1 MKVEARSNIVPPGT
15 YHAEYLEGKMIDTP
29 KGPDDRAYLMSFR
42 IIGGDYDD
50 MEVSRLV
57 NSAGKSI
64 KSNLVK
70 FFAALAGLTAENN
83 LSLDDSDYVGA
94 EYEILV
100 EESSSKGYTRF
111 AEPITRLAD
120 GEKADSAKIKDP
132 F

>member
-29 KGPDDRAYLMSFR
+29 KGPSDRAYLMSFR
-42 IIGGDYDD
+42 IIGGDYDE

-57 NSAGKSI
+57 NSSGKSI

-70 FFAALAGLTAENN
+70 FFAALAGLEAKNAM
-83 LSLDDSDYVGA
+83 SLDDSDYVGVK
-94 EYEILV
+94 YEILV
-100 EESSSKGYTRF
+100 EENSSSGYTRF
-111 AEPITRLAD
+111 TEPIRRLAD
-120 GEKADSAKIKDP
+120 GEKSDSSKIEPP